1 MSRTVKIVECH
12 RNPAII
18 DEQIRN
24 ILVNDG
30 YKLINYNDEM
40 VWKMGTGLMTAM
52 HYIKFEFSD
61 NVLCI
66 SGWVQGG
73 TGSVVGGKEHDLTG
87 FTAAIPKKSVAKT
100 MTKIEAVATQ

>member
-1 MSRTVKIVECH
+1 MSRTVKIIECH
-12 RNPAII
+12 RDPAII

-24 ILVNDG
+24 ILANDG

-40 VWKMGTGLMTAM
+40 VWKMGTGLMTAK
-52 HYIKFEFSD
+52 HYIKFEISE

-100 MTKIEAVATQ
+100 MAKIEAVATQ

>member
-1 MSRTVKIVECH
+1 MSRTVKIVECS
-12 RNPAII
+12 RDPAII

-24 ILVNDG
+24 ILANDG
-30 YKLINYNDEM
+30 YKLINYNDEK

-66 SGWVQGG
+66 SGWVQVGV
-73 TGSVVGGKEHDLTG
+73 GSVGGKEHDLTG
-87 FTAAIPKKSVAKT
+87 FTAVIPKKSVAKT
-100 MTKIEAVATQ
+100 MAKIEAVAKQ